1 MGGIFMKSEYGRSL
15 IEMLGVLAIG
25 GVMTA
30 AAYGTYNMLRTSQI
44 RNLAVSEME
53 QIARNTKILLETRGD
68 YSGVSVDY
76 LVKSGAITETRAP
89 IGGADWSVTGGLNGK
104 TFSINLTN
112 LSHSDCAFFATK
124 KITWAKAVSVNGL
137 ETSGAESCL
146 SAPKNLIS
154 IIVE

>member
-1 MGGIFMKSEYGRSL
+1 MKSEYGRSL

-53 QIARNTKILLETRGD
+53 QIARNTGD

>member
-44 RNLAVSEME
+44 RNLAV
-53 QIARNTKILLETRGD
+53 LETRGD